1 MGLPRSDY
9 LILSCEHGG
18 NRLPAPFQHLFTKRF
33 LSSHRGHDP
42 GALAL
47 ARDFAAVTGAPLFYS
62 TVSRLLVELNR
73 PLGHPQ
79 VFSKNL
85 PPDVR
90 EKLLQEH
97 YFPYWRGVEGAV
109 RRTSRRVLHIS
120 FHSFTPKLRDE
131 RRTTDVGLLFDPARE
146 PEARFCRAWR
156 SAIVGLDPSLQVD
169 FNKPYRGTFP
179 SLVDELRKKFAA
191 TRYVG
196 IQIEVNQKFPRGEAR
211 RWRGLRR
218 VLVDSLEQPFRMTHQ
233 E

>member
-33 LSSHRGHDP
+33 LGTHRGHDP

-79 VFSKNL
+79 VFAKNL
-85 PPDVR
+85 PPRVR
-90 EKLLQEH
+90 EELLQRY
-97 YFPYWRGVEGAV
+97 YFPYWRQVEGAV

-120 FHSFTPKLRDE
+120 FHSFTPKLRGE

-146 PEARFCRAWR
+146 PEVRFCHAWR
-156 SAIVGLDPSLQVD
+156 GSIVALSPELQVHY
-169 FNKPYRGTFP
+169 NKPYRGTFP
-179 SLVDELRKKFAA
+179 SLVDELRKKFRPK
-191 TRYVG
+191 RYVG
-196 IQIEVNQKFPRGEAR
+196 IQVEVNQKFPRGDAR
-211 RWRGLRR
+211 HWRALRR
-218 VLVDSLEQPFRMTHQ
+218 VLVQSFELLRATPRVL
-233 E
+233 